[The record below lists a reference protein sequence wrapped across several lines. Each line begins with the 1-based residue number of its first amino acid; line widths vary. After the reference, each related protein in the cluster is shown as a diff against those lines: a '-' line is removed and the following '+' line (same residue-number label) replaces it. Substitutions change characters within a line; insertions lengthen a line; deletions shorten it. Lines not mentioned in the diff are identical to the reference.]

1 MSVTRRRFITIT
13 AAAAGFALLPRVP
26 GSAAQAGQANLRSW
40 RGVALGADATLR
52 INHPDPAVAD
62 RLIERS
68 IGEVRRLERIFSLY
82 APDTAISLLNRQG
95 RMEEPPADFLRLLSE
110 SENYARMTGGAFD
123 ITVQPLWRLYADHF
137 STPGADL
144 NGPSAQERV
153 RAIAS
158 VGHDAIAFDASRVEF
173 MRPGMGLTFNGIAQ
187 GYITDRVTEL
197 LLASGIE
204 RALVDMGEIRALG
217 ESPSGEPWR
226 VGIEDPRKPEHIA
239 ETVELAS
246 LAIATSGGYGTA
258 FDPAGRSNHIFDP
271 RTGLTARRYLGVS
284 VLAPSAT
291 TADALSTA
299 FSLMPLDDTQAIVRR
314 LGIEARFV
322 LPDGK
327 RVVQTA

>member
-13 AAAAGFALLPRVP
+13 AAAAGLALMPRMS
-26 GSAAQAGQANLRSW
+26 GAAAQGGQANLRSW
-40 RGVALGADATLR
+40 RGVALGADAMLR
-52 INHPDPAVAD
+52 INHPDPKVAD

-68 IGEVRRLERIFSLY
+68 IAEVRRLERIFSLY

-95 RMEEPPADFLRLLSE
+95 RIAEPPADFLRLLSE
-110 SENYARMTGGAFD
+110 SEDYARMTGGAFD
-123 ITVQPLWRLYADHF
+123 ITVQPLWRLYAEHF
-137 STPGADL
+137 SKPGADKD
-144 NGPSAQERV
+144 GPSAHERA
-153 RAIAS
+153 RALAS
-158 VGHDAIAFDASRVEF
+158 VGHDAVAFDASRVEF

-187 GYITDRVTEL
+187 GYMTDRVTEL

-217 ESPSGEPWR
+217 ESPSGAPWR
-226 VGIEDPRKPEHIA
+226 VGIEDPRKPDRIA
-239 ETVELAS
+239 ETVELAN
-246 LAIATSGGYGTA
+246 LAIATSGGYGTV

-299 FSLMPLDDTQAIVRR
+299 FSLMPLDETQAIVRR

-322 LPDGK
+322 LPDGT
-327 RVVQTA
+327 RIVQTA